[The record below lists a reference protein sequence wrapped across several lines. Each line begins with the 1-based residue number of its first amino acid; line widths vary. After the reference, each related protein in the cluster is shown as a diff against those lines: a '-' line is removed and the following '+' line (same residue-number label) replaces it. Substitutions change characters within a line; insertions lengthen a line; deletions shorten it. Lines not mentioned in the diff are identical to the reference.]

1 MFGVHKK
8 KCVMDN
14 IPFMTYSFLW
24 YPQTAVVSLKTS
36 FFHNNKEQ
44 REVRNHTAIFY
55 FRPVIWCKTDFNKAS
70 ILSVLSCDNILQYLN
85 TSNNQMLI
93 FARCKNAHTKLHCN
107 TGLKVQVHVFSHIVF
122 WRCAHWHNAS
132 WRICSFFFSAP
143 MSVKRCCRVWW
154 MITWWTLRGWGT
166 SNYYWA
172 FPSKAL
178 HARKRRLEELERQV
192 RASLFGIW
200 HCISDSWLVK

>member
-8 KCVMDN
+8 NVWWIIFHLWLINFYGIRKLQLSVLKP
-14 IPFMTYSFLW
+14 PFSITIKNSEKWEIIQPYFIFVQS
-24 YPQTAVVSLKTS
+24 YDAKQISTKSVV
-36 FFHNNKEQ
+36 
-44 REVRNHTAIFY
+44 
-55 FRPVIWCKTDFNKAS
+55 
-70 ILSVLSCDNILQYLN
+70 SVLSCDNILQYLN

-93 FARCKNAHTKLHCN
+93 FARCKNAHTSY
-107 TGLKVQVHVFSHIVF
+107 TGLKVQVHVFSHIEF
-122 WRCAHWHNAS
+122 WRCAHWHNAY

-143 MSVKRCCRVWW
+143 MSVKDVLQSLVDDNMVDTERV
-154 MITWWTLRGWGT
+154 GT